1 MEPSRSPTTSPQTIT
16 GRSPGNNAR
25 RCIIAGL
32 AGSPAQLQLFR
43 AATPVLVHGALFR
56 AAKAFLPFASRPLD
70 LKRRVAQGHSDDRS
84 TVPAGYYELATGRRT
99 NRRDAS
105 KRRN

>member
-16 GRSPGNNAR
+16 GRFPGNNAR

-32 AGSPAQLQLFR
+32 AGSPAQLQLHR
-43 AATPVLVHGALFR
+43 LLPVLVHGALFR